1 VADAIEPIEG
11 GVIIGL
17 NFDEEIAGYKECV
30 TFLLWMYVY
39 MNASAI
45 ITVYL
50 AELYRGEVT
59 PKVYSDR
66 RIASTSQSAF
76 FEKKMGEYTHARPI
90 FQPTHSRRCTHH
102 HG

>member
-1 VADAIEPIEG
+1 MDG
-11 GVIIGL
+11 GVIIEL
-17 NFDEEIAGYKECV
+17 NFDEEIAKYKECV
-30 TFLLWMYVY
+30 TFVLWMYVY
-39 MNASAI
+39 MNVSTI

-66 RIASTSQSAF
+66 HIASTSQSAF
-76 FEKKMGEYTHARPI
+76 FENQMEEHAHTRPI
-90 FQPTHSRRCTHH
+90 LQPTHSRRCTHR